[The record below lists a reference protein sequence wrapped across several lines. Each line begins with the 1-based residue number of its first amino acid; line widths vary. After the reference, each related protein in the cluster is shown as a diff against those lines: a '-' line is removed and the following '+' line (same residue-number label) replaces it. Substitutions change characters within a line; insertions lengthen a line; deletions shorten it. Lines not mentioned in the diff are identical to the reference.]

1 MLFHEYKI
9 LQIPTKFMKL
19 LKFSTVLDECDIL
32 SIIGHSCPITW
43 SCPFLTSN
51 SYISD
56 NDTPSS
62 VCKLVESE
70 TVRVISDLSSVIHFK

>member
-32 SIIGHSCPITW
+32 SIIGHSCPI
-43 SCPFLTSN
+43 
-51 SYISD
+51 SD
-56 NDTPSS
+56 NDTPSW